1 MPGKYN
7 LRFDIWG
14 LLLFLGIM
22 VPNFIWFAVPA
33 PNDLL
38 RTDSVTRII
47 DAIGSVFQVLMVIAL
62 CAYQNREWKTPG
74 FSFLI
79 AAVLICCLLYFTSWI
94 MYYRGMVNPVVL
106 LGLTVPP
113 LSGLYVFCTISKKY
127 VGINFRHCFFHLSFD
142 AYHCQLYCLN

>member
-47 DAIGSVFQVLMVIAL
+47 DAIGCVFQVLMVIAF
-62 CAYQNREWKTPG
+62 CVYQHREWKTPG
-74 FSFLI
+74 FTFLI

-94 MYYRGMVNPVVL
+94 MYYKGMVNPVVL

-113 LSGLYVFCTISKKY
+113 CLAFMCFALYRKNMLALISATVFFICHLTHTI
-127 VGINFRHCFFHLSFD
+127 VNFIV
-142 AYHCQLYCLN
+142 

>member
-1 MPGKYN
+1 MPGKYK
-7 LRFDIWG
+7 LGFDIWG

-38 RTDSVTRII
+38 RTDSVTGTL

-62 CAYQNREWKTPG
+62 CACQNRGRKPLG
-74 FSFLI
+74 FTFLI
-79 AAVLICCLLYFTSWI
+79 AAVLICCLLYFASWI
-94 MYYRGMVNPVVL
+94 MYYRGMANSVVL

-113 LSGLYVFCTISKKY
+113 CLAFMCFSLDRKNMLALLSATVFFICHLGHAI
-127 VGINFRHCFFHLSFD
+127 INFI
-142 AYHCQLYCLN
+142 A

>member
-113 LSGLYVFCTISKKY
+113 CLAFMCFALYRKNMLALISATVFFICHLTHTI
-127 VGINFRHCFFHLSFD
+127 VNFIV
-142 AYHCQLYCLN
+142 